1 LYLLLCAA
9 LWSAVVVFFE
19 GIILGYA
26 TAKPGDSCP
35 TPKRGTPATVVNC
48 FIFQNAFDVS
58 PINTSF
64 PTLCNSSMSL
74 PSVGYSAACFTWIY
88 ANVQVVDVI
97 EELGICAGIVALF
110 GSFVAVMSYLCQ
122 AHRWRFL
129 FDHIAVLSV
138 VAIPVLLYSGGDLP
152 FMTYILL
159 GSLTFSILITEYLL
173 HYVPLLTWLC
183 FGNRIFRCIQ
193 YRRKSNIPRRAG
205 KVEPVMVTG
214 RPDTGPIFE

>member
-1 LYLLLCAA
+1 VLLSGPPQLF
-9 LWSAVVVFFE
+9 FFE

-48 FIFQNAFDVS
+48 FIFQNAFDVL

-64 PTLCNSSMSL
+64 PTPCNSSMSL
-74 PSVGYSAACFTWIY
+74 PSVGSWAACFTWIY
-88 ANVQVVDVI
+88 ADVQVVDVI

-122 AHRWRFL
+122 THRWRFL
-129 FDHIAVLSV
+129 FDHIAALAVA
-138 VAIPVLLYSGGDLP
+138 AIPLLIYARGDIP

-159 GSLTFSILITEYLL
+159 GSLAFSILITEYLL
-173 HYVPLLTWLC
+173 HYVPLLT
-183 FGNRIFRCIQ
+183 
-193 YRRKSNIPRRAG
+193 
-205 KVEPVMVTG
+205 
-214 RPDTGPIFE
+214 